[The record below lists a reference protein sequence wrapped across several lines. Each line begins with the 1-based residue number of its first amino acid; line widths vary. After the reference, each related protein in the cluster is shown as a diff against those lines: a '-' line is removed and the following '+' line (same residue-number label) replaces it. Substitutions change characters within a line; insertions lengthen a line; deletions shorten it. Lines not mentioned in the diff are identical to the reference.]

1 MKKTFHLFIM
11 AMLLIGSGNVLHAQP
26 TQVSALD
33 GRATPKNALSRQY
46 TDEECIYYFDDGT
59 DHYFVLQNVGDPDNA
74 IIASFPSFLEVHDF
88 EINQD
93 IIYFCGKFPNGG
105 NPYGIVGFIKVH
117 DLFSTMDHTT

>member
-74 IIASFPSFLEVHDF
+74 IIASFPRFWKYMIL
-88 EINQD
+88 
-93 IIYFCGKFPNGG
+93 K
-105 NPYGIVGFIKVH
+105 
-117 DLFSTMDHTT
+117 STKTLSISAANSQMEETPME